1 MYEEVSIQQ
10 KGILTFEI
18 HEIIV
23 VCTSNSITTI
33 FTIYFLQLFY
43 MIDCKWLFIMFTL
56 TLFGYTPL

>member
-10 KGILTFEI
+10 KGNLPFEI

-33 FTIYFLQLFY
+33 FTIYFWQ
-43 MIDCKWLFIMFTL
+43 KHH
-56 TLFGYTPL
+56 FGPYILGS